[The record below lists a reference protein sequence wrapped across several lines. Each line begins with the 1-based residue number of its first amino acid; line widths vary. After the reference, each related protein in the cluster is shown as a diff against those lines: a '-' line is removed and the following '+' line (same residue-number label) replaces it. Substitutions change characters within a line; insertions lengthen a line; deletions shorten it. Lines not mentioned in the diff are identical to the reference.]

1 MQELHLKLKAA
12 VPEEL
17 DIVSQLAA
25 KIWNAHY
32 VPIIGQQQVDYML
45 NRMYSRNSLEEQL
58 TQKQHLFYLVVLN
71 DSDIQGFV
79 SVHREQDQNWFLN
92 KFYILPDKAA
102 KGLGTAV
109 FEELKELLQPEKI
122 TLTVNR
128 QNYKSINFY
137 FKNGFTIDHVA
148 DFDIGDGY
156 VMNDFVMVWK
166 RSEARS

>member
-12 VPEEL
+12 AKEEL
-17 DIVSQLAA
+17 DIVSTLAE

-45 NRMYSRNSLEEQL
+45 NRMYSRKSLEEQL
-58 TQKQHLFYLVVLN
+58 TQKQHLFYLVALN

-79 SVHREQDQNWFLN
+79 SVNREQDDHWFLN

-102 KGLGTAV
+102 KGLGTTV
-109 FEELKELLQPEKI
+109 FEELKKLLQPEKI

-137 FKNGFTIDHVA
+137 FKNGFKIDHVA

-156 VMNDFVMVWK
+156 QMNDFVMVWEK
-166 RSEARS
+166 SKVKS

>member
-1 MQELHLKLKAA
+1 MKPVA
-12 VPEEL
+12 PGEL
-17 DIVSQLAA
+17 DTVSELAVR
-25 KIWNAHY
+25 IWNAHY

-45 NRMYSRNSLEEQL
+45 NKMYSRQSLEEQL

-71 DSDIQGFV
+71 DRDVQGFV
-79 SVHREQDQNWFLN
+79 SVNREQDRHWFLN
-92 KFYILPDKAA
+92 KLYILPDKAA

-109 FEELKELLQPEKI
+109 FEALKKLLQPAKI

-137 FKNGFTIDHVA
+137 FKNGFRIDHVA

-156 VMNDFVMVWK
+156 EMNDFVMVWEESEV
-166 RSEARS
+166 RS